1 MLWRNR
7 PMKRGMTRAVALVA
21 VSGLLV
27 AAAADRTWELR
38 GEFISLK
45 PGNSAVAIFQ
55 LPDKSR
61 IEVPLTALSEGDRAA
76 IRAALEGGGAVA
88 GEEIVMARGP
98 LGKSIALAVP
108 AVIKAVETDAI
119 WCRDAADAVL
129 VYELY
134 LAGDT
139 LSAAERS
146 AATARLA
153 EWKKLAAE
161 KRVRQ
166 GLEWVTPAEQTE
178 ARRKAEDMLQH
189 ALQLLKLGNNKLA
202 EAELEKASRQS
213 PEDGRAEFILGLAF
227 ALSGGTAKAIEHFV
241 DASRRDPEDPWAIT
255 NLATCE
261 FVLGRYGGL
270 ANRFREILDVVPDA
284 QIVADNLGVAIVNGS
299 VAKAKMPDR
308 IVGELNDLYR
318 QVVQQLK
325 LKAVETAAGSKLA
338 YVTAYGKACS
348 AGPAAALPALLEPPR
363 DWVVGGRVASGVVV
377 AEGHVLTNRR
387 VLAEMGEVWIEDP
400 SNPGRR
406 LPATEVASL
415 EEPPVTLLRCE
426 GLSAGPVPLAAT
438 MPAVGGEVLAA
449 LRPSGP
455 LTGGKAEFAR
465 GKIIAA
471 ARDDLGGQFVH
482 SAAIAR
488 GAGGGPIAD
497 ATGRVVG
504 FVAAA
509 PRAEASGNARG
520 LGIPVER
527 IWPLLKEQL
536 ADLQPSPAAESPV
549 AWEAV
554 EGRIV
559 PATVRVVTVE
569 KRVKPK
575 TE

>member
-1 MLWRNR
+1 MRSF
-7 PMKRGMTRAVALVA
+7 LVA
-21 VSGLLV
+21 CVICLPLL
-27 AAAADRTWELR
+27 AAAADRAWEFQ
-38 GEFISLK
+38 GEFVSLK
-45 PGNSAVAIFQ
+45 TGNAAVAVFQ
-55 LPDKSR
+55 LPDKTR
-61 IEVPLTALSEGDRAA
+61 IEVPLAALSEDARTA
-76 IRAALEGGGAVA
+76 IRAVVESRGTDGATDV
-88 GEEIVMARGP
+88 VTARGP
-98 LGKSIALAVP
+98 LGRSITLAVP
-108 AVIKAVETDAI
+108 PVIKAVETDAI

-153 EWKKLAAE
+153 AWKKLAAE
-161 KRVRQ
+161 NRVRQ
-166 GLEWVTPAEQTE
+166 GIEWVTPAEQAE
-178 ARRKAEDMLQH
+178 ARRKADDMLQH

-241 DASRRDPEDPWAIT
+241 DASRRDPEDPWAIA

-261 FVLGRYGGL
+261 FVSGRYGGL
-270 ANRFREILDVVPDA
+270 TNRFRDILDIVPEA
-284 QIVADNLGVAIVNGS
+284 QLVADNLGVAIINGS
-299 VAKAKMPDR
+299 AAKAKMPDR

-318 QVVQQLK
+318 QVVQELK
-325 LKAVETAAGSKLA
+325 LKAVENAVGGKLS
-338 YVTAYGKACS
+338 YVTPFGKKCS
-348 AGPAAALPALLEPPR
+348 PGPAAALPALLEPPR
-363 DWVVGGRVASGVVV
+363 DWVVGGRAASGVVV

-387 VLAEMGEVWIEDP
+387 VLADMGEVWIEDP
-400 SNPGRR
+400 ANPGRR

-426 GLSAGPVPLAAT
+426 GLSVGSVPLADT
-438 MPAVGGEVLAA
+438 MPAAGVDVLAA
-449 LRPSGP
+449 LRPGGP
-455 LTGGKAEFAR
+455 LTGGKVEVAR

-482 SAAIAR
+482 SAAVAR
-488 GAGGGPIAD
+488 GAGGGPIVD

-504 FVAAA
+504 LVAPA

-527 IWPLLKEQL
+527 IWPLLKEQI
-536 ADLQPSPAAESPV
+536 ADLQPAPAAESPV
-549 AWEAV
+549 AWEVV
-554 EGRIV
+554 ESGIV
-559 PATVRVVTVE
+559 PATVRVLTVE

-575 TE
+575 AE